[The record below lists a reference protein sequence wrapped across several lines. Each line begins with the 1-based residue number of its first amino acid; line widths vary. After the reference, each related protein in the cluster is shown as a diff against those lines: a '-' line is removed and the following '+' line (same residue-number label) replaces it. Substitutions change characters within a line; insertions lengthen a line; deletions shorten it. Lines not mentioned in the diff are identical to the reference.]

1 MHFDTKERSWSFIS
15 FPKKIKIN
23 GILSS
28 QILDALNTKL
38 RIIFTYTT
46 NSSYTIYFVN
56 KEETSDIILK
66 EKIEVFS
73 NSQQFFRYFQKENLQ
88 NILIKII
95 ILP

>member
-1 MHFDTKERSWSFIS
+1 M
-15 FPKKIKIN
+15 
-23 GILSS
+23 
-28 QILDALNTKL
+28 L

-66 EKIEVFS
+66 EKIEAFS
-73 NSQQFFRYFQKENLQ
+73 NSQQFFRYFQNENLQ

-95 ILP
+95 LLP